1 MEESIHQLLKQGT
14 RARHEQAEGH
24 PFQGA
29 LAQGKLPLPSYRRY
43 LIQLAHLHER
53 FESRL
58 REAAETSA
66 PVKSVVADDYFQLP
80 FLQADLKALNLSQ
93 RDESPAACLV
103 EFDQLPIFSR
113 NPESLIGVL
122 YVLLGSKHG
131 AKFIAHNVKTAYAL
145 GSGGWT
151 YFDPYGDRFR
161 PLWQTFTGS
170 LNALP
175 SSEELKSAVLNG
187 ADAAFEIFVDLGDEI
202 WRGQPAAL
210 ET

>member
-43 LIQLAHLHER
+43 LIQLAHLHDR

-58 REAAETSA
+58 RAAAQDSA
-66 PVKSVVADDYFQLP
+66 PVKSVVANDYFQLP
-80 FLQADLKALNLSQ
+80 FLQADLQALNLSQ
-93 RDESPAACLV
+93 RDESPAACIV
-103 EFDQLPIFSR
+103 AFDQLPIFSR
-113 NPESLIGVL
+113 QPESLIGVL

-131 AKFIAHNVKTAYAL
+131 AKFIAHNVKAAYDL
-145 GSGGWT
+145 GAGGWS
-151 YFDPYGDRFR
+151 YFDPYGEKFR
-161 PLWQTFTGS
+161 PMWQTFTAA

-175 SSEELKSAVLNG
+175 ATDELKGSVLAG